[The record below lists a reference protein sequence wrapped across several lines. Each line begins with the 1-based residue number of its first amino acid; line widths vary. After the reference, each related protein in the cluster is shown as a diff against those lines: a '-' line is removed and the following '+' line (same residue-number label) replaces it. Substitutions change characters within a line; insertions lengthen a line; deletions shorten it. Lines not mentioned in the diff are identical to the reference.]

1 MCQKNCLFIKI
12 EYALQ
17 TALLI
22 CYFAGNFFFLRRFH
36 YISCFLLLIIWLK
49 NSYHLATRKLQLL
62 PKDLRK
68 AWKLTYPMYIIGF
81 LILLDIVLW
90 LPFIFKTEVSN
101 SLSDFASMMTM
112 TLPFQ
117 IAICLIIGDIK
128 QHISEQENGFRKQF
142 VHLYSVIF
150 QWCLL
155 TAVILIAIGTDMF
168 YSTTRVRYY
177 EEDLA
182 MYNISELTGSIF
194 PDSIPKEAKNIEY
207 FRTPGGILDDY
218 SHQLRLK
225 MTVTEDYL
233 LHLEDLY
240 EHLELSWNKDPL
252 KITQDCSVLTSKNC
266 KEYFFGKDLTENIG
280 EYYGKENCT
289 VYFIYDADMGF
300 VINYDTCEVKL
311 FMDNNL

>member
-1 MCQKNCLFIKI
+1 MYEKNCLFKKI
-12 EYALQ
+12 EYAIQ
-17 TALLI
+17 TVLLI
-22 CYFAGNFFFLRRFH
+22 FYFVENFFFYRRFH

-81 LILLDIVLW
+81 LILMDIILW
-90 LPFIFKTEVSN
+90 LPLLFTREEQDI
-101 SLSDFASMMTM
+101 LSDFASIINM

-117 IAICLIIGDIK
+117 IAFCLIIGDIK
-128 QHISEQENGFRKQF
+128 QHISEQESGLRKQL
-142 VHLYSVIF
+142 VHLYSAIF

-155 TAVILIAIGTDMF
+155 VVVILIAASTDMF

-177 EEDLA
+177 EKDVA
-182 MYNISELTGSIF
+182 MYNISEITGSIF
-194 PDSIPKEAKNIEY
+194 PDSIPKEAQNIEY
-207 FRTPGGILDDY
+207 YRTPGGILDDC

-233 LHLEDLY
+233 LHLKDLY
-240 EHLELSWNKDPL
+240 ENLDLSWKSDPL
-252 KITQDCSVLTSKNC
+252 KITQDCSVLTPENC
-266 KEYFFGKDLTENIG
+266 KKYFFEKDLTENIG
-280 EYYGKENCT
+280 EYYGKQNCT
-289 VYFIYDADMGF
+289 VYFVYDANIGF
-300 VINYDTCEVKL
+300 AINYDTCEVKL